1 MNLGLLARN
10 RSRVRDFMTITRRL
24 IGLELKSL
32 LFGLVAER
40 QAGDPVAT
48 NVE

>member
-10 RSRVRDFMTITRRL
+10 CSSVRDFMTLTPRL
-24 IGLELKSL
+24 IGLWLESL

-40 QAGDPVAT
+40 QAGERKSD
-48 NVE
+48 